1 MILPFVRELLADLE
15 NSVPFDRVRRHL
27 SAGSGRRRVSGL
39 TFTARALYLPL
50 FVRAANAP
58 SLILVADNKAAEAL
72 HAAILSACELT
83 GALAPESVLRFP
95 AHDVLPFEN
104 LSPHPE
110 IQETRAATL
119 WKICQTAAG
128 TAPLVIAPVE
138 AACMRLFPRDHY
150 AALALHLKRGEE
162 YLPDMLVEHLLSV
175 GYTRV
180 DVVEMPGQVTL
191 RGGILDVYSPEMDRP
206 VRVDFFGDEIES
218 IRRFDP
224 DTQRSASNLDEALL
238 LPLTETPVTEK
249 ILTAINARLT
259 RAGLAGAQIEGGEEP
274 SELRTHV
281 ATRTGDATIFP
292 GWEFFA
298 PVAPAAVKGNLT
310 LLDLLGPST
319 RVFLEEPA
327 MVKNQGERWWN
338 KVEQRHERSGI
349 GSLVRAEDIYISP
362 WDLDDR
368 LRKFSGLELDQLGAV
383 DVLDADRSDLSEVDF
398 ATRPTQRF
406 HGSIPALVEAVN
418 ALIQQD
424 ARVLIAAPNQGEV
437 ERLAG
442 LLQEYQVP
450 YRLGSRTQA
459 PGSTTVYSESSY
471 LAGDLRTPI
480 IVRAAIVNG
489 VQVLDLR
496 DADGRATARQLILF
510 GANDLIDDADVQA
523 RPVTRSKSKTA
534 AFVSDFRDLAV
545 GDYVVHVEHGIARY
559 CGLRVIEENDAPPLE
574 LMILEFA
581 DEAKLYVPL
590 TRLDLIQKYRSTD
603 TGPAPQLNKLGTQGW
618 QKTKARVKKAM
629 ADMSAE
635 LIKLYAQRKAAVG
648 TAFSPDTNMQ
658 REFEDAFD
666 FNETDDQITA
676 IADIKRDMESPQ
688 PMDRLLCGDVGYGKT
703 EVAMRAGFKAVQDG
717 KQVAVLTPT
726 TVLAFQHY
734 ESFKRRFANFPVNV
748 EMISRFRS
756 AKEQKAILEKAAAG
770 KVDILIGT
778 HRVLS
783 KDLKFQDL
791 GLLVV
796 DEEQRFGVRHKERLK
811 QMRTAIDVLAMSA
824 TPIPR
829 TLHMSLIGL
838 RDMSVIETPPKDRM
852 AIQTI
857 VAKFDEKL
865 IRTAIEMELERGG
878 QTYFVHNRVETI
890 YELAAKIRELVP
902 SARIVIGHGQLPEA
916 ELERVM
922 LAFMNHEYDVLVATS
937 IIENGLDIPLANT
950 IIINRADRHG
960 LSELYQLRGRV
971 GRSNRRAYAYLL
983 IPPETELTEI
993 ARRRLAALKEFSD
1006 LGAGFK
1012 IAALDLE
1019 LRGAG
1024 NMLGGEQS
1032 GHIEAVGFEMYTSML
1047 EEAVRKMKGEEDR
1060 PAHAGTSINLGISV
1074 RIDSSYIP
1082 EENQRLR
1089 MYKRIAGAE
1098 DLTSLADV
1106 RAELQDRYGDPP
1118 ESVLNLL
1125 AAGELRLL
1133 CERLGIAQL
1142 DRKRTQIDVPH
1153 PSTTP
1158 SSGLQHTMLTRN
1170 YPSRP
1175 ATRSVPPRAAAKIF
1189 VEMLHIR
1196 FAAAAADTSQQ
1207 GSTSL
1212 ARTAVD
1218 PGMMMKLVSRNAKRG
1233 AQFTPQGVL
1242 RWPLT
1247 SAKAD
1252 VVLAETRS
1260 LLESLQP
1267 AQATP

>member
-1 MILPFVRELLADLE
+1 MVLPFVRELLADLE
-15 NSVPFDRVRRHL
+15 HSEAFERVRRHL
-27 SAGSGRRRVSGL
+27 SGGSGRRRVSGL
-39 TFTARALYLPL
+39 TATARALYLPY
-50 FVRAANAP
+50 FVRAAQAP
-58 SLILVADNKAAEAL
+58 ALVIVSDNKSAEAL
-72 HAAILSACELT
+72 HAAVLAACELT
-83 GALAPESVLRFP
+83 GALDPAQVLRLA

-110 IQETRAATL
+110 IQETRAAAL
-119 WKICQTAAG
+119 WKICASNTAR
-128 TAPLVIAPVE
+128 LVIAPVE
-138 AACMRLFPRDHY
+138 SACMRLFGRDYY
-150 AALALHLKRGEE
+150 AALALHLRIGEE
-162 YLPDMLVEHLLSV
+162 YIPDLLVEHLLSV

-180 DVVEMPGQVTL
+180 DVVEMPGQVTI
-191 RGGILDVYSPEMDRP
+191 RGGIIDVYGAEQERP
-206 VRVDFFGDEIES
+206 VRIDFFGDEIES

-224 DTQRSASNLDEALL
+224 ETQRSSSALDDVLL

-249 ILTAINARLT
+249 LLSSINARLT
-259 RAGLAGAQIEGGEEP
+259 RAGSAGVALEGGEEP
-274 SELRTHV
+274 IELQTHV
-281 ATRTGDATIFP
+281 ATRTGEATVFP

-298 PVAPAAVKGNLT
+298 PVAGANKT
-310 LLDLLGPST
+310 LLDLLGTAT
-319 RVFLEEPA
+319 RVFVEEPA

-338 KVEQRHERSGI
+338 KVEQRHDRSGI
-349 GSLVRAEDIYISP
+349 GTLVRPEDIYISP
-362 WDLDDR
+362 WDLEDR
-368 LRKFSGLELDQLGAV
+368 LRRTTGCDLDQLGAV
-383 DVLDADRSDLSEVDF
+383 DVLDAERNELSEIEF

-406 HGSIPALVEAVN
+406 HGSIPALIEA
-418 ALIQQD
+418 IQSLMWQE
-424 ARVLIAAPNQGEV
+424 ARILLAAANQGEV

-450 YRLGSRTQA
+450 YRLGSRSEQHA
-459 PGSTTVYSESSY
+459 STTVYSESSY
-471 LAGDLRTPI
+471 LAGDLRTPV
-480 IVRAAIVNG
+480 IVKTAIAAG
-489 VQVLDLR
+489 VQILDL
-496 DADGRATARQLILF
+496 DKTSASQIVLF
-510 GANDLIDDADVQA
+510 GAQDLTDEADVTV
-523 RPVTRSKSKTA
+523 RPIRRSKSKAA
-534 AFVSDFRDLAV
+534 AFISDFRDLTV
-545 GDYVVHVEHGIARY
+545 GDYVVHVEHGISRY
-559 CGLRVIEENDAPPLE
+559 MGLRVIEENGQPPLE

-603 TGPAPQLNKLGTQGW
+603 TGPAPQLNKLGSQGW

-629 ADMSAE
+629 ADMTAE
-635 LIKLYAQRKAAVG
+635 LLKLYAQREAAQG
-648 TAFSPDTNMQ
+648 TPFSPDTNMQ

-666 FNETDDQITA
+666 FNETDDQLNA
-676 IADIKRDMESPQ
+676 IVDIKQDMESPQ

-703 EVAMRAGFKAVQDG
+703 EVAMRAAFKAVQDS

-726 TVLAFQHY
+726 TVLSFQHY
-734 ESFKRRFANFPVNV
+734 ESFKRRFANFPVNI
-748 EMISRFRS
+748 EMISRFRTP
-756 AKEQKAILEKAAAG
+756 KEQKEILEKVADG

-778 HRVLS
+778 HRLLS

-811 QMRTAIDVLAMSA
+811 QMRAHIDVLSMSA

-865 IRTAIEMELERGG
+865 VRTAIEMELERGG
-878 QTYFVHNRVETI
+878 QAYFVHNRVETI
-890 YELAAKIRELVP
+890 YDFATKIRDLVP
-902 SARIVIGHGQLPEA
+902 QARIVVGHGQLPEA

-922 LAFMNHEYDVLVATS
+922 LAFMNHEYDVLIATS

-950 IIINRADRHG
+950 IVINRADRHG

-1032 GHIEAVGFEMYTSML
+1032 GHIEAIGFEMYTSML
-1047 EEAVRKMKGEEDR
+1047 EEAVRKIKGDEER
-1060 PAHAGTSINLGISV
+1060 PAHANTVVNLGISV
-1074 RIDSSYIP
+1074 RIDADYIP

-1089 MYKRIAGAE
+1089 MYKKIAGAE
-1098 DLTSLADV
+1098 DIATLNDV
-1106 RAELQDRYGDPP
+1106 RAELRDRYGEPP
-1118 ESVLNLL
+1118 ESVENLL
-1125 AAGELRLL
+1125 AAGEIRLHAQQ
-1133 CERLGIAQL
+1133 LGMAQI
-1142 DRKRTQIDVPH
+1142 DRKRTQIELNK
-1153 PSTTP
+1153 TKT
-1158 SSGLQHTMLTRN
+1158 
-1170 YPSRP
+1170 
-1175 ATRSVPPRAAAKIF
+1175 F
-1189 VEMLHIR
+1189 VEMLHVK
-1196 FAAAAADTSQQ
+1196 FAERDAEASNANAI
-1207 GSTSL
+1207 
-1212 ARTAVD
+1212 D
-1218 PGMMMKLVSRNAKRG
+1218 PGVLMKLVSRNTKRG

-1242 RWPLT
+1242 RWPLS
-1247 SAKAD
+1247 SAKAEE
-1252 VVLAETRS
+1252 VLRETRDLLDS
-1260 LLESLQP
+1260 LDTSKVGV
-1267 AQATP
+1267 TH